1 MEDTALNSD
10 IHDSVWDALADTQQ
24 EAANLKARSALLY
37 EIRKAVRSW
46 NISQEEAARRLGL
59 TRPRTN
65 DLLRGKLAKFSL
77 DALVNIAASADLEIE
92 IRCGRRPNFSC
103 PPSVPQ
109 PACYLL
115 RDFGWGKMMHK
126 FLSLAAA
133 GLLAATAGP
142 AVANDSMAELRT
154 GGLAYVVTED
164 VSMVEENL
172 FLSMDEV
179 RVDYVFKNTSDKDV
193 TSIIAFPMPDI
204 VSQPESNVAVPDYEA
219 DNFLGFTVTQDG
231 KAIQPQLQQRVSAL
245 SIDWTDELR
254 SRKISVLPYS
264 DKAMDDLKA
273 LPPETLKDWVGKGL
287 LYADT
292 FDAGQGWQTL
302 YRPLWTLHSVYW
314 WKTTFPAG
322 KTVRVS
328 HRYKPSVGGT
338 VALSFIDQG
347 KPGSTMT
354 ATRPA
359 TAWTMPS

>member
-1 MEDTALNSD
+1 
-10 IHDSVWDALADTQQ
+10 
-24 EAANLKARSALLY
+24 
-37 EIRKAVRSW
+37 
-46 NISQEEAARRLGL
+46 
-59 TRPRTN
+59 
-65 DLLRGKLAKFSL
+65 
-77 DALVNIAASADLEIE
+77 
-92 IRCGRRPNFSC
+92 
-103 PPSVPQ
+103 
-109 PACYLL
+109 
-115 RDFGWGKMMHK
+115 MHK

-204 VSQPESNVAVPDYEA
+204 VTQPESNVAVPDYEA

-347 KPGSTMT
+347 KPGFNYDSYKTRYCLDDAFMKT
-354 ATRPA
+354 AAKLEKAAPPDGPTY
-359 TAWTMPS
+359 TEAWLSYVLKTGANWGGNISKFKLTIDKGKPENYVSLCADGIKKTGPTTFVMEKTDFWPEKDLDILFLLVPSGN